1 MKPRMLNKMKS
12 IIKVTLF
19 AVIGVLVGGFV
30 THNYVNY
37 VEKKQ
42 VAVDLK
48 RVNNLN
54 NKTVFF
60 YRDDCPDCQSVFHK
74 VYWHNVLKQ
83 DVVFVN
89 MNNVSNRKY
98 VKQYKLVSVPTFY
111 QGKTAYTGTS
121 KETLNKVL
129 GD

>member
-1 MKPRMLNKMKS
+1 MKQRTSSKLKRV
-12 IIKVTLF
+12 IKGAIFT
-19 AVIGVLVGGFV
+19 VIGLLVGGFV

-42 VAVDLK
+42 VPVDLSK
-48 RVNNLN
+48 VKNINQ
-54 NKTVFF
+54 KTIFF

-74 VYWHNVLKQ
+74 VYWHNMFKQ

-89 MNNVSNRKY
+89 MNNANNRQY
-98 VKQYKLVSVPTFY
+98 VEKYKLVSVPTFY
-111 QGKTAYTGTS
+111 QDKTAYTGTS
-121 KETLNKVL
+121 EETLNKAL